1 MIRGSLMYETTNH
14 ESPTTKSA
22 SLQHKPPPNSPQPSH
37 QKHRIR
43 RQTCLDY
50 YKNGTTV
57 KTVGSNKNPDVM
69 LKLALH
75 FQNARQV
82 SRFSA

>member
-1 MIRGSLMYETTNH
+1 MRVKFS
-14 ESPTTKSA
+14 
-22 SLQHKPPPNSPQPSH
+22 
-37 QKHRIR
+37 
-43 RQTCLDY
+43 QT
-50 YKNGTTV
+50 YKKKGTTV

-82 SRFSA
+82 SRFSALAQNF

>member
-1 MIRGSLMYETTNH
+1 
-14 ESPTTKSA
+14 
-22 SLQHKPPPNSPQPSH
+22 
-37 QKHRIR
+37 
-43 RQTCLDY
+43 
-50 YKNGTTV
+50 
-57 KTVGSNKNPDVM
+57 VGSNKNPDVM

>member
-1 MIRGSLMYETTNH
+1 MLFDLGISYL
-14 ESPTTKSA
+14 S
-22 SLQHKPPPNSPQPSH
+22 
-37 QKHRIR
+37 
-43 RQTCLDY
+43 
-50 YKNGTTV
+50 GTTV

-82 SRFSA
+82 SRFSALAQNF

>member
-1 MIRGSLMYETTNH
+1 MRIFRIIKYVQH
-14 ESPTTKSA
+14 EK
-22 SLQHKPPPNSPQPSH
+22 
-37 QKHRIR
+37 R
-43 RQTCLDY
+43 
-50 YKNGTTV
+50 GTTV

-82 SRFSA
+82 SRFSALAQNF